1 MLVNYSAERYRSFLF
16 SVSLIWL
23 VCKIACGQWTE
34 LWATAEA
41 KNNNQSFSTVYWL
54 PDPPIFSFTES
65 RVLNMWNTY
74 YHLHII
80 NDDN

>member
-1 MLVNYSAERYRSFLF
+1 MNWIMGNRRGE
-16 SVSLIWL
+16 
-23 VCKIACGQWTE
+23 
-34 LWATAEA
+34 
-41 KNNNQSFSTVYWL
+41 NNNQSFSTVYWL